1 MDTKTDFNN
10 NRRNGVANTDYGSE
24 DSWNDYISLAKTN
37 LVDWFTILS
46 TLPYMYYFSSLSQI
60 PAPKDWGG

>member
-24 DSWNDYISLAKTN
+24 GSWNAYIPLAKISL
-37 LVDWFTILS
+37 VDL
-46 TLPYMYYFSSLSQI
+46 MSSQYCRV
-60 PAPKDWGG
+60 